1 MERQDYDYIAL
12 LQQLKL
18 TMMVNEFDFNQSPL
32 EETYFLLLQ
41 TVNIWQMSYY
51 FSGRLWYRENPFSY
65 GTRDTS
71 G

>member
-32 EETYFLLLQ
+32 EETHFLLLQ
-41 TVNIWQMSYY
+41 TVNIWQM
-51 FSGRLWYRENPFSY
+51 
-65 GTRDTS
+65 
-71 G
+71 